1 MPTDQENNE
10 FRKEI
15 LELSFKVLDSQF
27 KNSQKLMEI
36 QRDLMNTAL
45 DMYDLREDEVREFAL
60 KSMEQAKANWEK
72 TFETMKPQIPTMDLL
87 LKQAKMFE
95 DFISKKD

>member
-1 MPTDQENNE
+1 MTAEEGSKE

-27 KNSQKLMEI
+27 KNNQKLMEI
-36 QRDLMNTAL
+36 QRDLMETAM
-45 DMYDLREDEVREFAL
+45 DMYDTREDQMRDFAL
-60 KSMEQAKANWEK
+60 KSFEQAKNNWET
-72 TFETMKPQIPTMDLL
+72 TFENMKPQVPTMDLL

-95 DFISKKD
+95 DFISKKE